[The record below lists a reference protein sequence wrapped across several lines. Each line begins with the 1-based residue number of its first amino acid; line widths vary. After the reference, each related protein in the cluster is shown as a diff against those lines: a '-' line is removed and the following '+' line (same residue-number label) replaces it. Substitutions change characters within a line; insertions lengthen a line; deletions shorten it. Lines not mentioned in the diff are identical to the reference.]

1 MSIIQDQQLIESLS
15 DQDLARLIQGEIPQ
29 LAHLAPVGVSE
40 TTRRLDFRRE
50 YEEEL
55 ARLDQPQEN
64 IATQLAQQLLLQ
76 QGVPTVNQGVTD
88 EFPQGGIAGP
98 QQAAPQAAAPQQG
111 AAPQAAAPQAA
122 PAQFRPVAR
131 QCR

>member
-40 TTRRLDFRRE
+40 TTSRLDFRRE

-64 IATQLAQQLLLQ
+64 IATQLAQKLIQ

-98 QQAAPQAAAPQQG
+98 QPLNKLLLHRRRLRKLHQRLHQRQG
-111 AAPQAAAPQAA
+111 LFPEWLL
-122 PAQFRPVAR
+122 VDL
-131 QCR
+131 